1 MEMFPGNI
9 TRKCYHNFKSNP
21 MNEKNLSIKDI
32 AKLSD
37 VGITTVSRYLNT
49 PDLVKPYTRDKI
61 KKVIEEVGYYP
72 SGIARGMRN
81 RKTKNLVIFLETIES
96 PFYIDVLF
104 GAEQCAVEKGYNLFI
119 FNYNKDK
126 NKKEFCKDIL
136 FNRNYD
142 GVVFC
147 CDIDKND
154 EILFKR
160 LLDNGIEIVFIN
172 AEIFKDKFNLVSINN
187 YQAAFDGTQYLINK
201 GHQKI
206 ALVSSNITKFLFDIR
221 IHGCRDAL
229 KQNSIDIDDSSIY
242 ETDLSIYG
250 GYMAAQEISKHLEK
264 YTAIFCLSDFIAL
277 GIINYFNENN
287 IRVPDD
293 ISLLGFDDIMFSK
306 ITYPPLTTIHQKKKK
321 LGYLAVEKLI
331 GLLNKELKG
340 NISIVL
346 DTYLVER
353 KSVKDIKVVNN

>member
-1 MEMFPGNI
+1 
-9 TRKCYHNFKSNP
+9 

-32 AKLSD
+32 AKLSN
-37 VGITTVSRYLNT
+37 VGVTTVSRYLNT

-96 PFYIDVLF
+96 PFYTDVLF

-119 FNYNKDK
+119 YNYNRDK

-147 CDIDKND
+147 CDVDQND
-154 EILFKR
+154 EALFKR

-172 AEIFKDKFNLVSINN
+172 AEIFKDKFNSVCTNN
-187 YQAAFDGTQYLINK
+187 YQAAFDGTQYLIDK
-201 GHQKI
+201 GHRKI
-206 ALVSSNITKFLFDIR
+206 ALVSSNVIKFVFDLR
-221 IHGCRDAL
+221 IQGFKDAL
-229 KQNSIDIDDSSIY
+229 KQNYIDINDSSIY
-242 ETDLSIYG
+242 KSDLSING
-250 GYMAAQEISKHLEK
+250 GYTAAQEISKQLKK
-264 YTAIFCLSDFIAL
+264 YSAIFCLSDFIAL
-277 GIINYFNENN
+277 GIINYFNDNN
-287 IRVPDD
+287 IKVPDD
-293 ISLLGFDDIMFSK
+293 ISLLGFDDIAFAK

-321 LGYLAVEKLI
+321 LGYLAVEKLVS
-331 GLLNKELKG
+331 LLNKELKG
-340 NISIVL
+340 NISIIL